1 MKAAF
6 DDSAVDYDENFTN
19 TSIGR
24 LQRNR
29 VWRYLETTFSHTFP
43 KNMLEL
49 NCGTGEDAI
58 FFAKHFSKVLATDV
72 SEQMLFETNRKVERE
87 ALHHMVQTK
96 QLDITELPAHLPAQ
110 QYDLIFSNFG
120 GLNCIDRD
128 QMQKLFD
135 EASRLLMPDGR
146 IIMVIMPRF
155 CAWETVYFSSKLNF
169 KKAFRRRSRE
179 PLKADLGKNFVNTW
193 YHSPG
198 HIKRIAAKHYNILN
212 VQPVGIALPP
222 SYLQKTFLTKRRILN
237 KLDVLENYLSRFSFF
252 AGLADHYLIDLKLK

>member
-1 MKAAF
+1 
-6 DDSAVDYDENFTN
+6 
-19 TSIGR
+19 
-24 LQRNR
+24 
-29 VWRYLETTFSHTFP
+29 
-43 KNMLEL
+43 
-49 NCGTGEDAI
+49 
-58 FFAKHFSKVLATDV
+58 
-72 SEQMLFETNRKVERE
+72 
-87 ALHHMVQTK
+87 
-96 QLDITELPAHLPAQ
+96 
-110 QYDLIFSNFG
+110 
-120 GLNCIDRD
+120 
-128 QMQKLFD
+128 MQKLFD

-155 CAWETVYFSSKLNF
+155 CAWESLYFFSKLNF